1 MNYFILFETRE
12 RKNGV
17 ICLKCSY
24 YGLRKC
30 GELTE
35 KVRQTGNGKYW
46 CKENWKNVLKTRTKK
61 NDQWLDSKYI
71 DHWWLA
77 MC

>member
-24 YGLRKC
+24 YGLRKR

-35 KVRQTGNGKYW
+35 KVRQTGNGKY
-46 CKENWKNVLKTRTKK
+46 
-61 NDQWLDSKYI
+61 
-71 DHWWLA
+71 
-77 MC
+77 